1 MIKYYEVQYGTV
13 RVLRKFERITV
24 ADTVCNNEAKYLKI
38 RGIKLPNYNFIKKNN
53 FL

>member
-13 RVLRKFERITV
+13 RVLRKFGML
-24 ADTVCNNEAKYLKI
+24 NKAKYLKI